1 MEESRRHG
9 FALPSIS
16 SLIIFFILFVVTSST
31 KVGAYKN
38 YTVGDTLGWYDNT
51 EKSNIDYQKWTAGK
65 TFSLGDFLIFNTNN
79 NHSVIRTYNITTYK
93 SCSYEDSVDNDTTQW
108 SGDDPSNT
116 SPHPVSV
123 PVPLMKTGPTY
134 FLSGDYDGDQ
144 CRNGMHFSINVTYGQ
159 GLPKSL
165 KDPSDEAPG
174 PVTPQ
179 AGDEESAPDTIV
191 PASFDHPA
199 NVTDDSDIE
208 QSGSVPLSVFAGLF
222 GVQLHGILILM
233 GLYCIF

>member
-65 TFSLGDFLIFNTNN
+65 TFSLGDFLSDHYSIA
-79 NHSVIRTYNITTYK
+79 K
-93 SCSYEDSVDNDTTQW
+93 SY
-108 SGDDPSNT
+108 
-116 SPHPVSV
+116 
-123 PVPLMKTGPTY
+123 
-134 FLSGDYDGDQ
+134 
-144 CRNGMHFSINVTYGQ
+144 